1 MNYNKNG
8 IKENNIYLKTDIRLL
23 KTIFEKCYR
32 RYVWWVLNF
41 GALMSFY
48 FSILILVELLVIQV
62 CFPIFIIRSV

>member
-41 GALMSFY
+41 EALMSFYFY

-62 CFPIFIIRSV
+62 CFSYFYY